1 MQATSE
7 KESRMP
13 KSTAQEK
20 NTDKQTVDTDAQ
32 RRTIQ
37 QFGEVLDQW
46 RSKIDDLMV
55 QIDLAD
61 LDVRDEIRKRLETT
75 ENAYLAARSRLSQA
89 VDSNLSSVRDALE
102 QLIRDLRTAYDSTE
116 AVVRRSRED

>member
-1 MQATSE
+1 
-7 KESRMP
+7 MP